1 MNLGECVFCDWTY
14 DPFAEPWLVCLPH
27 GTMPMFWTG
36 SGIETVRPSDSI
48 AETIPGVSTVVH
60 WAREHPDQLL
70 ALIGP
75 FEMHRWSTHW

>member
-1 MNLGECVFCDWTY
+1 
-14 DPFAEPWLVCLPH
+14 
-27 GTMPMFWTG
+27 MFWTG